1 MEFVPLSD
9 VALRHLALDDPI
21 LKRVFH
27 GVHPS
32 DGLPSRPT
40 RTTRGHYALLFLK
53 ERARGRTMEEFLEG
67 FSSYDLVGN
76 DRMVGNQVRRLL
88 VQDLNA
94 IPSNQSCIA
103 HEFVV
108 VRE

>member
-1 MEFVPLSD
+1 MVPDMAQRSD
-9 VALRHLALDDPI
+9 LTSLEQYGVWSLCFAL
-21 LKRVFH
+21 
-27 GVHPS
+27 
-32 DGLPSRPT
+32 
-40 RTTRGHYALLFLK
+40 LK

-67 FSSYDLVGN
+67 FSWYDLVGN

-108 VRE
+108 IRE